1 MTDDTRGEWTVLEDP
16 LRPNRGIVPLH
27 NARGQSLPMADICR
41 WMRLSRT
48 LFKTDRI
55 DLVCAP
61 AEYGYLPGLISFAH
75 DNQIVASLRVRAT
88 DQVFTDFA
96 EFHEY
101 APYDVYLSVRGDQF
115 DAVQRWLDACR
126 NADLPVRVQLLPPLG
141 ADIQSWTQELVNNDV
156 RVVNISPFA
165 DFDTQAD
172 SRGSD
177 FQSFVQGLAAWANAL
192 SRQEIDVSITH
203 LPAAA
208 LPADL
213 HSRVL
218 SGAAFFRDH
227 HQYERRSYEL
237 ARALFPLAPYR
248 IKFELLRF
256 FSAERN
262 KLGGRLAPWLIE
274 RPWWSVFT
282 WARAFRVWVK
292 SIPLVPHALARIP
305 QSSSNTKDEAS
316 IDSSPLEQYELT
328 RLKKLF
334 PDSDWIAAS
343 NHRASGTTQTSAS
356 RRVRYLDAIDR
367 ERANPGESAMALARE
382 ANQLVANTEP
392 TRRILPTEYGVEGAA
407 CDPMEGGLRW
417 FSLTNS
423 EKLSYELPELR
434 IPFTLAL
441 AFGGG
446 MAEYIGFS
454 LGRHCKIVA
463 PMLASRHDLVLHITR
478 DGRYVLLRD
487 GQHVHPVEFEGAYF
501 VPQRLGDKPPIRIS
515 IWNISSEIVTGTIRI
530 WEDLGD
536 SKASSAAI
544 KYSCLIVSTRYSRRL
559 QATLRSIA
567 HQRGVPMA
575 SIEVVVCYVPGLDA
589 TEDLLLS
596 VEAAYPDLRVVR
608 VPFSEADA
616 TAKGFMI
623 NEGVRSASG
632 EWVAVM
638 DSDVCLHPETFA
650 RADAHTKDNR
660 VHFIAP
666 DGRLMLDWRVTGQ
679 VLLGEKT
686 PWDNWEELA
695 AAAVEYRQREA
706 RGVPVGFLQIVRRAC
721 FDRVQYPEHDHFE
734 GADMK
739 FAEDIIARFG
749 KEVRL
754 EGLPVLHLDHGG
766 SHWYGAL
773 RHY

>member
-1 MTDDTRGEWTVLEDP
+1 MTEDARGEWIVLEDP
-16 LRPNRGIVPLH
+16 LPPNRGIVPLH
-27 NARGQSLPMADICR
+27 NAQGQSLPMADVCR

-48 LFKTDRI
+48 LFKTDRV

-61 AEYGYLPGLISFAH
+61 AEYDYLPELISFAH
-75 DNQIVASLRVRAT
+75 DNQIVASLRVRAA
-88 DQVFTDFA
+88 DHVFTDFA
-96 EFHEY
+96 KFHEHR
-101 APYDVYLSVRGDQF
+101 PYDVYLSVPGDEF
-115 DAVQRWLDACR
+115 GAARRWLDACHG
-126 NADLPVRVQLLPPLG
+126 AGLPARVELLPPLDEDAQAWAQEM
-141 ADIQSWTQELVNNDV
+141 ADSNVRIVNL
-156 RVVNISPFA
+156 SPFA
-165 DFDTQAD
+165 EFDTQGD
-172 SRGSD
+172 SRDPD
-177 FQSFVQGLAAWANAL
+177 FQSFVRGLAAWTSAL
-192 SRQEIDVSITH
+192 SQHEIDVSITH
-203 LPAAA
+203 LPAGS
-208 LPADL
+208 LPLELRPHA
-213 HSRVL
+213 L

-237 ARALFPLAPYR
+237 ACALFPLAPYR

-262 KLGGRLAPWLIE
+262 KHGGRLAPWLIE
-274 RPWWSVFT
+274 RPWWFVFT
-282 WARAFRVWVK
+282 WARAFRVWLM
-292 SIPLVPHALARIP
+292 SFPLVPRALARIP
-305 QSSSNTKDEAS
+305 RSSS
-316 IDSSPLEQYELT
+316 SSGNESLVNSGPLEQYELT
-328 RLKKLF
+328 RIENIF
-334 PDSDWIAAS
+334 PGADWNAAS
-343 NHRASGTTQTSAS
+343 DHKDPDTTRKSAS

-367 ERANPGESAMALARE
+367 ARANPSEAALDLARD
-382 ANQLVANTEP
+382 ANQLVANSEP

-407 CDPMEGGLRW
+407 CDLMEGGLRW

-434 IPFTLAL
+434 IPFTVAL
-441 AFGGG
+441 GFGGG

-454 LGRHCKIVA
+454 VGRHCKIVA
-463 PMLASRHDLVLHITR
+463 PMLGNRHDLVLHATR
-478 DGRYVLLRD
+478 EGDYVLLRD
-487 GQHVHPVEFEGAYF
+487 GKPVRPVEFEGAYY

-515 IWNISSEIVTGTIRI
+515 IWNISREIVTDTIRI
-530 WEDLGD
+530 WEHPAE
-536 SKASSAAI
+536 SKTAPVGI

-559 QATLRSIA
+559 QTTLRSIA
-567 HQRGVPMA
+567 HQRGVPTA

-596 VEAAYPDLRVVR
+596 VEAAYPSLRVVR

-650 RADAHTKDNR
+650 RADAHTQDDR

-695 AAAVEYRQREA
+695 AAAYEYRQREA

-721 FDRVQYPEHDHFE
+721 FDRVKYPELDHFE